1 MSNTLTEFTACEC
14 GHEVSIPPHTHR
26 TKCYKCGAWVESK
39 LEFDK
44 PPKEE
49 PGSAHYRS
57 LPVEPIEVTKH
68 MGFLDGNVVKYV
80 MRFRTKGGLEDL
92 NKAAQYL
99 EWLIEKE
106 YPEDE

>member
-14 GHEVSIPPHTHR
+14 GHEVSIPPYTHG
-26 TKCYKCGAWVESK
+26 TKCYKCEAWVESNVVATT
-39 LEFDK
+39 
-44 PPKEE
+44 PEE

-80 MRFRTKGGLEDL
+80 MRFRTKGGKEDL
-92 NKAAQYL
+92 LKALQYL
-99 EWLIEKE
+99 EWLIEEE